1 MELKINVTIEN
12 IFTKKKIIINLILRS
27 IDITEISKEKR
38 KRLDESTQPK
48 FIRTREESSFISTKQ
63 NDRLAL
69 SCLLY
74 I

>member
-1 MELKINVTIEN
+1 MS
-12 IFTKKKIIINLILRS
+12 RS